1 MREDPRAY
9 GWFLILL
16 SGGIFSWW
24 VALDQGQPTRKVLN
38 SVALIFVGLAYLVYP
53 VLRPVARRRRS
64 AG

>member
-24 VALDQGQPTRKVLN
+24 VALDQGQPTRKVE
-38 SVALIFVGLAYLVYP
+38 
-53 VLRPVARRRRS
+53 LRQQHEPEQ
-64 AG
+64 GI